1 MAISDG
7 KGVIV
12 DRSYNSLI
20 FSEGAPP
27 PSMRY
32 IPDPSLP
39 GLFKYSYGGKD
50 TDVVIPKGRIVALNT
65 GAMIKNPETGMRVH
79 PLTIANTDNIPL
91 GVAFTNVYE
100 LDYDAPFDM
109 TYGLITNDTIEVPM
123 VATEAEANLVAWG
136 CAWGELRPGDVVR
149 PDAVGHFTR
158 WDGLYDVPVTEDVAD
173 FTTGVGETSVTV
185 FTKQPVKVT
194 GAATATA
201 IADGG
206 ADPVE
211 LPVTILGFGAVALT
225 TVGEVA
231 YTNVK
236 LTYTTTR
243 SDPGDQRVGRVYE
256 IDTNIPPEGWLKWAE
271 LPKAGD
277 FTDPPLPLGYTYAD
291 RDAYGGYPFDKGYR
305 DGFRV
310 YGPRGIANLT
320 NGANIE
326 VAYTGATV
334 GVIPKGTV
342 SAGKTFHFRLPHY
355 PLVPLSFI
363 PSLGGQAINPDD
375 MAITVDNATGLVTV
389 VVAVGYNAAADATL
403 TAEYSATCQTPG
415 IPSGWDVKG
424 LIGVARIK
432 LIL

>member
-1 MAISDG
+1 
-7 KGVIV
+7 
-12 DRSYNSLI
+12 
-20 FSEGAPP
+20 
-27 PSMRY
+27 
-32 IPDPSLP
+32 
-39 GLFKYSYGGKD
+39 
-50 TDVVIPKGRIVALNT
+50 
-65 GAMIKNPETGMRVH
+65 
-79 PLTIANTDNIPL
+79 
-91 GVAFTNVYE
+91 
-100 LDYDAPFDM
+100 
-109 TYGLITNDTIEVPM
+109 M

-136 CAWGELRPGDVVR
+136 CAWGVLRPGDVVR
-149 PDAVGHFTR
+149 PDAMGHFTR
-158 WDGLYDVPVTEDVAD
+158 WDSLYDVPVTESVAD
-173 FTTGVGETSVTV
+173 FTAGVAETSVTV

-225 TVGEVA
+225 TVGGVA
-231 YTNVK
+231 YTNIK
-236 LTYTTTR
+236 LTYTTTG
-243 SDPGDQRVGRVYE
+243 SDPADQRVGRVYE

-326 VAYTGATV
+326 VAYANAIV
-334 GVIPKGTV
+334 GVIPKATV
-342 SAGKTFHFRLPHY
+342 SAGNTFRFRLPHY
-355 PLVPLSFI
+355 PLVPNSATFA
-363 PSLGGQAINPDD
+363 LGGNNVPQTVGV
-375 MAITVDNATGLVTV
+375 TVDNATGLVTV
-389 VVAVGYNAAADATL
+389 VVAAGYDAAGDATL
-403 TAEYSATCQTPG
+403 TVDYSATCQTPG
-415 IPSGWDVKG
+415 IPSGWDIKG